1 MKRLLTIV
9 LAALCFAACTQT
21 EFEEYSQNA
30 TLLPDELVA
39 GFEGGDTRIQLSAG
53 KTVWNKGDLVS
64 VFYRSYDNLQ
74 WQFQGNT
81 GDRTGTLKLV
91 AGNVV
96 TQDFD
101 DVVIIYPYN
110 ADYLLRSEDMS
121 VEANIPAKQRYYAGS
136 YDPAA
141 NIMAALSL
149 ERNFVLKNICG
160 WIRVELTGNGEHVQ
174 RLTLRG
180 NDGEQ
185 LAGDVYISPANSE
198 YIFAAQSLSDVENDM
213 EVGGS
218 LDFDN
223 SVSYDIELS
232 CGTDVT
238 LSENA
243 TAFYFAVPP
252 QTFGKGFTVEVKCVG
267 YKPMVLET
275 EESTTLERNHI
286 KPMAVVAFEAEESV
300 DEETGG
306 GEGDNGDERDEG
318 IEGFEKAFVAYRNA
332 ANNAIRLFYEG
343 RDYASN
349 LSAEALRFD
358 ILAKLNKAKFECIN
372 SATCFEAR
380 EAAYLTSKVANAALA
395 FDMAGDTWAT
405 RMAAE
410 SERLAVEQHEVSLEG
425 YRNMA
430 AAQLDNYVAKLEQGI
445 AMFESGLAT
454 IEQYQVSSNA
464 TLDEVADV
472 LYYQI
477 YDLYTT
483 AIEDGA
489 EAAELIKAADALAP
503 RNNAAYKYLRNNPL
517 ELGDTELDWNS
528 GVEWYGFVDYVEDIR
543 YFYPVYP
550 NYEYYG
556 SDTWFNIYSEE
567 YVEVDS
573 TNFSWVY
580 APVVSFGDYNAEN
593 LAKYMEY
600 LNRMPAELLTYI
612 EQLEAEL
619 ARFEA
624 QTPLFKDAMEKA
636 QAWAE
641 AEAAYDV
648 LVQDT
653 TVDQYV
659 DYNLGMYVKTTY
671 GKYIDADRAYN
682 GGVTIDMWGFEV
694 VVVGTNDKYYEALD
708 KTSNLITLVA
718 ALEEEYANLPA
729 DATDA
734 ERTELAQRVED
745 AKRELGYARDEEAV
759 AMRLNEAA
767 KAALDAAK
775 AALDAQKEKVE
786 PARVAAEDAKHAY
799 SLYYDEYANNL
810 GVEKYTGEWVTNE
823 LTWEE
828 EYVEVS
834 ASATFENWTFQ
845 YEAIMEYIAYI
856 NEDIKN
862 CEADYDKLVDEYAA
876 MEEEFLANVEGC
888 DEAIDAYNTAYSAA
902 IEPLLVAKEAWREYD
917 LLCEKYAIVK
927 ALRAT
932 PEQIITQ
939 SERYSEQILFYE
951 HIMEV
956 INEVKASMKNA
967 DINSL
972 AADLYELSNEM
983 FSVNMR
989 WAEEAFNEL

>member
-9 LAALCFAACTQT
+9 LAALCFAACTQN
-21 EFEEYSQNA
+21 EVEEYSQNA

-121 VEANIPAKQRYYAGS
+121 VEANLPAKQRYCADS

-141 NIMAALSL
+141 NLMAALSL

-185 LAGDVYISPANSE
+185 LAGDIYISPANSE
-198 YIFAAQSLSDVENDM
+198 YIFASQLLGDVENDK

-267 YKPMVLET
+267 YKPMVLGT

-306 GEGDNGDERDEG
+306 EGDNSDERDEG
-318 IEGFEKAFVAYRNA
+318 IEGFEKALVAYQNA
-332 ANNAIRLFYEG
+332 ANNVIRLFHEG

-358 ILAKLNKAKFECIN
+358 ILAKLNKAKFEFIN

-380 EAAYLTSKVANAALA
+380 EAAYLTSKVANSALA
-395 FDMAGDTWAT
+395 FDMAGDAWAT
-405 RMAAE
+405 FMAAE
-410 SERLAVEQHEVSLEG
+410 NEFHAVEQHEVSLEG

-483 AIEDGA
+483 AVEAGA
-489 EAAELIKAADALAP
+489 EAAELIKAADVLAP
-503 RNNAAYKYLRNNPL
+503 RNNAAYNYLRTNPL
-517 ELGDTELDWNS
+517 ELYDMQPDVNS
-528 GVEWYGFVDYVEDIR
+528 NVPWYGFVDYVDDIR

-550 NYEYYG
+550 NYKDYG
-556 SDTWFNIYSEE
+556 SDIWFNIYSEE

-573 TNFSWVY
+573 ANFSWVY

-593 LAKYMEY
+593 LAKYIEY
-600 LNRMPAELLTYI
+600 LNRMLAELLTRI
-612 EQLEAEL
+612 EPLEAEVAQL
-619 ARFEA
+619 EA
-624 QTPLFKDAMEKA
+624 QTPLFKGAMDKA
-636 QAWAE
+636 KAWAE
-641 AEAAYDV
+641 AEAAYDA

-653 TVDQYV
+653 TVDQVFDETTYNYV
-659 DYNLGMYVKTTY
+659 RSTY
-671 GKYIDADRAYN
+671 GKYIDADMAYMRSSAEYEDAKS
-682 GGVTIDMWGFEV
+682 VTADLTAW
-694 VVVGTNDKYYEALD
+694 
-708 KTSNLITLVA
+708 VA
-718 ALEEEYANLPA
+718 ELEEEYANLPA

-734 ERTELAQRVED
+734 ERAEFAQMVED
-745 AKRELGYARDEEAV
+745 AKRDLGYAIDEEAV
-759 AMRLNEAA
+759 AKRLNEAA
-767 KAALDAAK
+767 KAELDAAE

-786 PARVAAEDAKHAY
+786 PARVAAENAKHAY
-799 SLYYDEYANNL
+799 SLYYKEFASNLGVAEYANN
-810 GVEKYTGEWVTNE
+810 GAETYSMWSDYYRDNMAVIDNINE
-823 LTWEE
+823 
-828 EYVEVS
+828 
-834 ASATFENWTFQ
+834 NIKR
-845 YEAIMEYIAYI
+845 YEAEY
-856 NEDIKN
+856 N
-862 CEADYDKLVDEYAA
+862 KLVNEYAA
-876 MEEEFLANVEGC
+876 MEEEFLENVEGC
-888 DEAIDAYNTAYSAA
+888 DEAVDAYNTAYSAA
-902 IEPLLVAKEAWREYD
+902 VEPLLVAKEAWREYD

-951 HIMEV
+951 DIMEG
-956 INEVKASMKNA
+956 INEVKASMKDA
-967 DINSL
+967 DIYSL
-972 AADLYELSNEM
+972 AADLYELSNMM

-989 WAEEAFNEL
+989 WAEVAFDEL